1 MNAFIEA
8 KTAAEK
14 WKITV
19 RRVQKLCD
27 EGRIPGT
34 CKFGFIYSILY
45 KPCVF
50 KAYRLLNIQ
59 TLCIFPCFCPYEP
72 KQGKFFMLRRLPY
85 PVVLRK
91 YASLPL

>member
-1 MNAFIEA
+1 MNLKKHQQNFQAMTNFH
-8 KTAAEK
+8 
-14 WKITV
+14 
-19 RRVQKLCD
+19 
-27 EGRIPGT
+27 
-34 CKFGFIYSILY
+34 FIYSILC